1 MYKIRIKAMLFAMGL
16 VLLLIAYFVYA
27 ILQDKKRVLDEKT
40 RAHRQLLSNA
50 FELSILDTEKGLSHY
65 ANNILTNRA
74 LVDAFAAK
82 DRNTLYS
89 LSLPYYS
96 DAVARGDADL
106 TGFIEANGFHFLRMK
121 DPTNFGDNLTKKRP
135 ILADAIKTRQ
145 PIVSLDATKY
155 NVSLVSIF
163 PIFKG
168 ENFLGIVQVAAK
180 IERIQ
185 ERLNANS
192 SIKSALAFDT
202 KTLQALLP
210 DQNFTEYGMYSLIS
224 SNDPLFER
232 LPKNYSFQD
241 SMRYSVGE
249 KTYIIAS
256 RGLKTY
262 NNKPLARMICALDIT
277 DDELA
282 YEREIR
288 HLLLISVFVLLIL
301 AFILYFGFESLIA
314 HIRKV
319 SAKLNQQMHDQL
331 HTDSLTGLPNRRTLL
346 KNIERKRYLALIL
359 LNIDNFKEINDFYGH
374 EIGDKIL
381 QEVAKSIE
389 EEIQQYPLTL
399 YKMHSDEYALALDQF
414 MNLDAFDLMCHT
426 ILNALDT
433 KNYDIDDINV
443 SISLSMGADIC
454 ADKACDLIGRADMAL
469 KTAKKRSLPF
479 VKYHHNLQI
488 KEEYENNIFWS
499 KKLKETIATNRFKL
513 FYHSIHNSQTHAI
526 VEYEAL
532 IRVVDE
538 DGTIYSPY
546 AFLEIAKKS
555 RLYNHITRFVVEEI
569 FEQLQNTPHMY
580 SINLSVE
587 DILNREIQGLI
598 YERLAETGVGDRL
611 IFELLESEGIENYE
625 EISAFISYVKEYNC
639 RIAIDDFGTGYSN
652 FAHIMKLN
660 VDFIKIDGSLI
671 KRLDHDVGAQN
682 IVRTITEFARRLN
695 IQTIAEFVATKEIH
709 DQCVEVG
716 IDHLQGYYLS
726 EPSSTV
732 A

>member
-1 MYKIRIKAMLFAMGL
+1 MLFVMGI

-27 ILQDKKRVLDEKT
+27 ILEDKKRVLDEKT
-40 RAHRQLLSNA
+40 RAHHQLLSNA
-50 FELSILDTEKGLSHY
+50 FELSILDTEKDLNHY
-65 ANNILTNRA
+65 GSKMLTDRA
-74 LVDAFAAK
+74 LVDAFEAR
-82 DRNTLYS
+82 DRNSLYS
-89 LSLPYYS
+89 LSLPYYNE
-96 DAVARGDADL
+96 AHARGEADL
-106 TGFIEANGFHFLRMK
+106 TDFIEASGLHFLRVQEPK
-121 DPTNFGDNLTKKRP
+121 KFGDNMTKKRP
-135 ILADAIKTRQ
+135 ILAHAIQTRQ
-145 PIVSLDATKY
+145 PIISLDATKY

-168 ENFLGIVQVAAK
+168 EKFLGILQVAAK
-180 IERIQ
+180 IDRIQ
-185 ERLNANS
+185 ERLNAHS

-202 KTLQALLP
+202 KTLQTLLP
-210 DQNFTEYGMYSLIS
+210 DQNFTQYGMYSLIS
-224 SNDPLFER
+224 SNDPLFDQ
-232 LPKNYSFQD
+232 LPKNYSFHD
-241 SMRYSVGE
+241 SMRYTIGK

-256 RGLKTY
+256 RELRNY

-277 DDELA
+277 DDEKA
-282 YEREIR
+282 YEQEIR
-288 HLLLISVFVLLIL
+288 HLLLISAFVLLIL
-301 AFILYFGFESLIA
+301 AFVLYFDFEALII

-319 SAKLNQQMHDQL
+319 SAKQNQQMHDQL
-331 HTDSLTGLPNRRTLL
+331 HTDALTGLPNRRSLL
-346 KNIERKRYLALIL
+346 KQIEQKRYLAVML
-359 LNIDNFKEINDFYGH
+359 LNIDNFKEVNDLYGH

-381 QEVAKSIE
+381 QEVSKSIQE
-389 EEIQQYPLTL
+389 VITSYPLTL

-414 MNLDAFDLMCHT
+414 MNLNLFEQMCQT
-426 ILNALDT
+426 ILRTLEIKD
-433 KNYDIDDINV
+433 YDIDDI
-443 SISLSMGADIC
+443 SISITLSMGADIC
-454 ADKACDLIGRADMAL
+454 ADQECDLVGRADMAL
-469 KTAKKRSLPF
+469 KTAKKRSLSF

-488 KEEYENNIFWS
+488 KEEYENNIYWS
-499 KKLKETIATNRFKL
+499 KKLKKTIAANRFEL
-513 FYHSIHNSQTHAI
+513 FYHPIHDSKTHAV

-532 IRVVDE
+532 IRIVDE

-555 RLYNHITRFVVEEI
+555 RLYHHITRFVIERI
-569 FEQLQNTPHMY
+569 FEQLQHTAHTY

-598 YERLAETGVGDRL
+598 YERLAETNVGDRL

-671 KRLDHDVGAQN
+671 KRLDHDIGAQN

-695 IQTIAEFVATKEIH
+695 IQTVAEFVATKEIH
-709 DQCVEVG
+709 DKCVEVG
-716 IDHLQGYYLS
+716 IEHLQGYYLS
-726 EPSSTV
+726 EPAPTV

>member
-1 MYKIRIKAMLFAMGL
+1 MHRIRIKAMLFAMGV

-27 ILQDKKRVLDEKT
+27 ILQDKKRVMDEKT
-40 RAHRQLLSNA
+40 RAHRQLLANA
-50 FELSILDTEKGLSHY
+50 FELSILDTEKGLNHY
-65 ANNILTNRA
+65 ANDMLTDRA
-74 LVDAFAAK
+74 LVDAFEAR
-82 DRNTLYS
+82 DRNALYT
-89 LSLPYYS
+89 LSLPYYNE
-96 DAVARGDADL
+96 ANARGDADL
-106 TGFIEANGFHFLRMK
+106 TGFIEANGRHFLRLQE
-121 DPTNFGDNLTKKRP
+121 PNHFGDNMTKKRP
-135 ILADAIKTRQ
+135 ILAHAIQTRK

-163 PIFKG
+163 PVFKRG
-168 ENFLGIVQVAAK
+168 HFVGIVQAAAK
-180 IERIQ
+180 IDRIQ
-185 ERLNANS
+185 ERLNAHS
-192 SIKSALAFDT
+192 SIKSALAFDA
-202 KTLQALLP
+202 KTLKTLLP
-210 DQNFTEYGMYSLIS
+210 DQTFTQYGSYSIIS
-224 SNDPLFER
+224 SNDPLFNQ
-232 LPKNYSFQD
+232 LPKNYSFHD
-241 SMRYSVGE
+241 SMRYTIGD

-256 RGLKTY
+256 RELKNY
-262 NNKPLARMICALDIT
+262 DDKPLARMICALDIT
-277 DDELA
+277 DDEKA
-282 YEREIR
+282 YEQKIR
-288 HLLLISVFVLLIL
+288 HLLLISAFVLLIL
-301 AFILYFGFESLIA
+301 AFVLYFGFEALII

-331 HTDSLTGLPNRRTLL
+331 HTDALTGLPNRRSLL
-346 KNIERKRYLALIL
+346 KQIEQKRYLAVML
-359 LNIDNFKEINDFYGH
+359 LNIDNFKEVNDLYGH

-381 QEVAKSIE
+381 QEVSKSIQE
-389 EEIQQYPLTL
+389 VITSYPLTL

-414 MNLDAFDLMCHT
+414 MNLNLFEQMCQT
-426 ILNALDT
+426 ILRTLEIKD
-433 KNYDIDDINV
+433 YDIDDI
-443 SISLSMGADIC
+443 SISITLSMGADIC
-454 ADKACDLIGRADMAL
+454 ADKECDLVGRADMAL

-488 KEEYENNIFWS
+488 KEEYENNIYWS
-499 KKLKETIATNRFKL
+499 KKLKKTIAANRFEL
-513 FYHSIHNSQTHAI
+513 FYHPIHDSKTHAV

-532 IRVVDE
+532 IRIVDE

-555 RLYNHITRFVVEEI
+555 RLYHHITRFVIERI
-569 FEQLQNTPHMY
+569 FEQLQHTAHTY

-598 YERLAETGVGDRL
+598 YERLAETNVGDRL

-671 KRLDHDVGAQN
+671 KRLDYDKGAQN
-682 IVRTITEFARRLN
+682 IVRTITEFARRLH

-709 DQCVEVG
+709 DTCVEVG

-726 EPSSTV
+726 EPAPTV